1 VLILVFYPEEGFMSK
16 SEIFEESKK
25 YIMNTYKRL
34 PLFIVKGRGNR
45 IYDSE
50 GREYLDFINGLAVN
64 NLGHCNPRITV
75 AFQKQ
80 AQRLVHTSNL
90 FYTEPQVRLAKLLV
104 ENSFADKVFFC
115 NSGAEANEAAIKL
128 IRKYFKEKGEGR
140 YEIITAY
147 NSFHGRTMA
156 TITATGQER
165 FHKGYEPLLPG
176 FTYVPYNDITSM
188 EKAITDKTAAVMV
201 EPIQGEGG
209 VNIPDQN
216 YLNQLRRI
224 CDSNGILLVL
234 DEVQTGIGRT
244 GKLFAYQHSDIKPD
258 IMTLAKGLGNGLP
271 IGAMLAVDEV
281 AQAFTPGSHASTF
294 GGTPLV
300 CSAAIEVLKTLTED
314 EIILDNCVRMGK
326 YIMEELRELREKYPH
341 IIKDVRGK
349 GLMIGMELN
358 IKGEDVVRECIKK
371 GVVINCTMER
381 VLRFL
386 PSLDIDRLD
395 IDTLI
400 NTLSEVF
407 SKIEI
412 K

>member
-1 VLILVFYPEEGFMSK
+1 MSK

-358 IKGEDVVRECIKK
+358 IKGEDVVQECIKK
-371 GVVINCTMER
+371 GIVINCTMER

>member
-1 VLILVFYPEEGFMSK
+1 MTVNDIL
-16 SEIFEESKK
+16 EESKK

-34 PLFIVKGRGNR
+34 PLLIVKGRGNR
-45 IYDSE
+45 IYDRD
-50 GREYLDFINGLAVN
+50 GREYMDFVSGLAVN
-64 NLGHCNPRITV
+64 NLGHCNPRVTV

-90 FYTEPQVRLAKLLV
+90 FYTEPQIHLARLLV

-128 IRKYFKEKGEGR
+128 VRKYSNDKGNGR

-165 FHKGYEPLLPG
+165 FHKGFEPLVPG
-176 FTYVPYNDITSM
+176 FSYVPYNDADAV
-188 EKAITDKTAAVMV
+188 EKAITDKTAAILV

-209 VNIPDQN
+209 VNVPDED
-216 YLNQLRRI
+216 YLKRLRKI
-224 CDSNGILLVL
+224 CDANGILLVL

-244 GKLFAYQHSDIKPD
+244 GRLFAYQHSGIEPD

-271 IGAMLAVDEV
+271 IGAMLAKDPI
-281 AQAFTPGSHASTF
+281 AQAFTPGTHASTF

-300 CSAAIEVLKTLTED
+300 CSAAIEVIKTLTED
-314 EIILDNCVRMGK
+314 EMLLDNCRRMGK
-326 YIMEELRELREKYPH
+326 YLTEELNRLKEKHPK
-341 IIKDVRGK
+341 IIRNVRGK
-349 GLMIGMELN
+349 GLLIGMELS
-358 IKGEDVVRECIKK
+358 IKGDDIVQECIKK

-386 PSLDIDRLD
+386 PPLDINPVD

-400 NTLSEVF
+400 DILSEVF
-407 SKIEI
+407 PSIADQ
-412 K
+412 

>member
-1 VLILVFYPEEGFMSK
+1 MSK

-90 FYTEPQVRLAKLLV
+90 FYTEPQVRLARLLV

-358 IKGEDVVRECIKK
+358 IKGEEVVQECIKK
-371 GVVINCTMER
+371 GIVINCTMER

>member
-1 VLILVFYPEEGFMSK
+1 M
-16 SEIFEESKK
+16 
-25 YIMNTYKRL
+25 
-34 PLFIVKGRGNR
+34 
-45 IYDSE
+45 
-50 GREYLDFINGLAVN
+50 DFVSGLAVN
-64 NLGHCNPRITV
+64 NLGHCNPRVTV

-90 FYTEPQVRLAKLLV
+90 FYTEPQIHLAKLLV

-128 IRKYFKEKGEGR
+128 VRKYSSDKGNGR

-165 FHKGYEPLLPG
+165 FHKGFEPLVPG
-176 FTYVPYNDITSM
+176 FSYVPYNDANAV
-188 EKAITDKTAAVMV
+188 EKAITDKTAAILV

-209 VNIPDQN
+209 VNVPDED
-216 YLNQLRRI
+216 YLKQLRKI
-224 CDSNGILLVL
+224 CHNNGILLVL

-244 GKLFAYQHSDIKPD
+244 GSLFAYQHTGIEPD

-271 IGAMLAVDEV
+271 IGAMLARDPI
-281 AQAFTPGSHASTF
+281 AQAFTPGTHASTF

-300 CSAAIEVLKTLTED
+300 CSAAIEVIKTLTED
-314 EIILDNCVRMGK
+314 EMLLDNCRRMGK
-326 YIMEELRELREKYPH
+326 YLTEELNGLKEKYPQ
-341 IIKDVRGK
+341 IIRNVRGK
-349 GLMIGMELN
+349 GLLIGMELS
-358 IKGEDVVRECIKK
+358 IKGDDIVQECIKK

-386 PSLDIDRLD
+386 PPLDINPID
-395 IDTLI
+395 IDALMDI
-400 NTLSEVF
+400 LSEVF
-407 SKIEI
+407 SSIAGQ
-412 K
+412 

>member
-1 VLILVFYPEEGFMSK
+1 MSK

-209 VNIPDQN
+209 VNIPDKN

-358 IKGEDVVRECIKK
+358 IKGEEVVQECIKK
-371 GVVINCTMER
+371 GIVINCTMER

>member
-1 VLILVFYPEEGFMSK
+1 MSK

-326 YIMEELRELREKYPH
+326 YIMEELRGLREKYPH

>member
-1 VLILVFYPEEGFMSK
+1 MSK

-90 FYTEPQVRLAKLLV
+90 FYTEPQVRLARLLV

-358 IKGEDVVRECIKK
+358 IKGEDVVQECIKK
-371 GVVINCTMER
+371 GIVINCTMER

>member
-1 VLILVFYPEEGFMSK
+1 VLLIFFYPEEGFMSK

-90 FYTEPQVRLAKLLV
+90 FYTEPQVRLARLLV

-209 VNIPDQN
+209 VNIPDKN

-358 IKGEDVVRECIKK
+358 IKGEDVVQECIKK
-371 GVVINCTMER
+371 GIVINCTMER

>member
-1 VLILVFYPEEGFMSK
+1 MSEL
-16 SEIFEESKK
+16 EIFEESKK

-209 VNIPDQN
+209 VNIPDKN

-326 YIMEELRELREKYPH
+326 YIMEELRGLREKYPH

>member
-1 VLILVFYPEEGFMSK
+1 MSEL
-16 SEIFEESKK
+16 EIFEESKK

-209 VNIPDQN
+209 VNIPDKN

-358 IKGEDVVRECIKK
+358 IKGEDVVQECIKK
-371 GVVINCTMER
+371 GIVINCTMER

>member
-1 VLILVFYPEEGFMSK
+1 MTVNDIL
-16 SEIFEESKK
+16 EESKK

-34 PLFIVKGRGNR
+34 PLLIVKGRGNR
-45 IYDSE
+45 IYDRD
-50 GREYLDFINGLAVN
+50 GREYMDFVSGLAVN
-64 NLGHCNPRITV
+64 NLGHCNPRVTV

-90 FYTEPQVRLAKLLV
+90 FYTEPQIHLARLLV

-128 IRKYFKEKGEGR
+128 VRKYSSDKGNGR

-165 FHKGYEPLLPG
+165 FHKGFEPLVPG
-176 FTYVPYNDITSM
+176 FSYVPYNDADAV
-188 EKAITDKTAAVMV
+188 EKAITDKTAAILV

-209 VNIPDQN
+209 VNVPDED
-216 YLNQLRRI
+216 YLKRLRKI
-224 CDSNGILLVL
+224 CDANGILLVL

-244 GKLFAYQHSDIKPD
+244 GRLFAYQHAGIEPD

-271 IGAMLAVDEV
+271 IGAMLAKDPI
-281 AQAFTPGSHASTF
+281 AQAFTPGTHASTF

-300 CSAAIEVLKTLTED
+300 CSAAIEVIKTLTED
-314 EIILDNCVRMGK
+314 EMLLDNCRRMGK
-326 YIMEELRELREKYPH
+326 YLTEELNRLKDKHPQ
-341 IIKDVRGK
+341 IIRNVRGK
-349 GLMIGMELN
+349 GLLIGMELS
-358 IKGEDVVRECIKK
+358 IKGDDIVQECIKK

-386 PSLDIDRLD
+386 PPLDINPVD
-395 IDTLI
+395 IDALI
-400 NTLSEVF
+400 DILSEVF
-407 SKIEI
+407 PSIAGQ
-412 K
+412 

>member
-1 VLILVFYPEEGFMSK
+1 MSK

-90 FYTEPQVRLAKLLV
+90 FYTEPQVRLARLLV